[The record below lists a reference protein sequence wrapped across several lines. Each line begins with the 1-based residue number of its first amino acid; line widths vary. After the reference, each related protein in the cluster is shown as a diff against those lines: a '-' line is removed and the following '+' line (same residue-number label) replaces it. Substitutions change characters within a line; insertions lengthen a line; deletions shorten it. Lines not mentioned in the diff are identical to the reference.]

1 MPQAGHFNENG
12 GLPDADDDTVNQV
25 LSQRA
30 SKNSVLL
37 KLSCIDDY
45 SEIEDHDLDAKILDS
60 KVSGR
65 FSANLQEISLHESF
79 GDNIEEE
86 QSFNMVSQSK

>member
-12 GLPDADDDTVNQV
+12 GLPDVDDDTVNQV

-37 KLSCIDDY
+37 KLSCVDDY
-45 SEIEDHDLDAKILDS
+45 SEIEDPDLDA
-60 KVSGR
+60 
-65 FSANLQEISLHESF
+65 
-79 GDNIEEE
+79 
-86 QSFNMVSQSK
+86 